1 MVLCCYA
8 LLNERSGICVHRNLA
23 WISHWAGLWGNY
35 WNTTHETDVM
45 IITSSD
51 ISCDIVVT
59 CQKVSYTNLVY
70 MMYLQLSFIM
80 AVFSRFVLLEIPYN
94 PWNIRRYLCNAHC
107 LSIITQLTYT
117 VQLWV
122 TVYLK
127 KYAHGSCF
135 VMFCCGYTLT
145 DLSIYTSTRLTLLVL
160 WQSNDCP
167 SASKAT
173 LLNTRKFLKWI
184 HHERLHNHNKQSTKP
199 CASFLGYTVLA
210 CTTVAI
216 E

>member
-122 TVYLK
+122 Y
-127 KYAHGSCF
+127 
-135 VMFCCGYTLT
+135 
-145 DLSIYTSTRLTLLVL
+145 
-160 WQSNDCP
+160 
-167 SASKAT
+167 
-173 LLNTRKFLKWI
+173 
-184 HHERLHNHNKQSTKP
+184 
-199 CASFLGYTVLA
+199 LGYSISQEICTRFLLCYVLLWLYPDWFIHIHQHQA
-210 CTTVAI
+210 YFTGTVAI
-216 E
+216 